1 MDCHLLVPAFVFC
14 FAFSQLLCIHG
25 KEIVHQ
31 NDSEDLIGRLLSTI
45 ERLEGRVKEL
55 EVSALQGQKEREEM
69 RAELQGLSEKW
80 SPEHGIAKRNYTL
93 TSHISIIT
101 DSLI

>member
-25 KEIVHQ
+25 KEIVHE

-93 TSHISIIT
+93 TSHIFIIT
-101 DSLI
+101 DSFI